1 MPKRVIDGEGLWRS
15 DKLAQVE
22 PPSFRAEYACLLPL
36 ALANGV
42 FEANAR
48 RIWATVYSYNRPDV
62 DVETVEKILAEFG
75 RVKLLFT
82 WTDAGKIWG
91 YFVGIEKPGRLPAPS
106 RLKHSHEVLGPEPP
120 RESLN
125 TFLGNDVSSG
135 QPLASHTVAN
145 GSGGFGFC
153 LGLGL
158 GKGDGQPMAS
168 HEDQP
173 SEPTTARTE
182 GFNSTAVARALCGE
196 SGWSGL
202 RMVEALKTAIEFKSP
217 EMPESSLEQVG
228 EWLIKAFFDH
238 EAEHGKFAGGPLAFF
253 QQAKYPHSKRRPAGV
268 TSFPANDPVAY
279 ALAQM
284 EGD

>member
-42 FEANAR
+42 FEANPR

-62 DVETVEKILAEFG
+62 DVEKVEKILAEFE

-82 WTDAGKIWG
+82 WTDAGKKWG
-91 YFVGIEKPGRLPAPS
+91 YFVGIDKPGRLPAPS

-120 RESLN
+120 RELLSA
-125 TFLGNDVSSG
+125 FRGSDVASR
-135 QPLASHTVAN
+135 QPLASHSVAS

-158 GKGDGQPMAS
+158 GKGDGQPVAS
-168 HEDQP
+168 HEEHT
-173 SEPTTARTE
+173 SEPTTAPIE
-182 GFNSTAVARALCGE
+182 GFNSTEVARALCGE

-202 RMVEALKTAIEFKSP
+202 RMVEALKTAVDFKSS
-217 EMPESSLEQVG
+217 EMPASNLEQVG
-228 EWLIKAFFDH
+228 EWLVKAFFDH
-238 EAEHGKFAGGPLAFF
+238 ESEHGKFAGGPLAFF
-253 QQAKYPHSKRRPAGV
+253 QQAKYPHTKRKPSGPTV
-268 TSFPANDPVAY
+268 PVNDPAAY

>member
-62 DVETVEKILAEFG
+62 GVGQVEKILAEFE

-82 WTDAGKIWG
+82 WNDAGKNWG

-106 RLKHSHEVLGPEPP
+106 RLKHGHELLGPEPP
-120 RESLN
+120 KESLQ
-125 TFLGNDVSSG
+125 TFLGNTGEPMAS
-135 QPLASHTVAN
+135 QPVTN
-145 GSGGFGFC
+145 GSRGFGFC
-153 LGLGL
+153 LGLGS
-158 GKGDGQPMAS
+158 GIGDGQPMAS
-168 HEDQP
+168 HEDQTP
-173 SEPTTARTE
+173 KPTTARTE
-182 GFNSTAVARALCGE
+182 GFNSTDVAQILCRE
-196 SGWSGL
+196 NGWSGDK
-202 RMVEALKTAIEFKSP
+202 MVEALKGSLEFKTM
-217 EMPESSLEQVG
+217 EMPECSLEQVG
-228 EWLIKAFFDH
+228 EWLVKAYWADK
-238 EAEHGKFAGGPLAFF
+238 AAKGDFAGNPLTYF
-253 QQAKYPHSKRRPAGV
+253 QQAKYQHSSRKPAGV
-268 TSFPANDPVAY
+268 TSSPANDPAAY